1 MDDDVNKVVS
11 QSETLNFELTA
22 TNVAELLSAIQT
34 KHKRNVSLREQYVT
48 DYTKYMAIEEDLNED
63 VTFLQRI
70 ANLPQ
75 LLPLFIQHNGVEI
88 TTALIEHPN
97 IDLSNAVVNL
107 IQELTEDDFLNEID
121 NPQSFME
128 MYINNNVFPRLVKL
142 LFTLSEQS
150 VVNHNDITQYQMDV
164 LSILENYIDIYSPSA
179 NLLCQQTRLMQ
190 WLLSVITA
198 SNEHLSEL
206 ERNDLRLFASELLYS
221 LLQASL
227 VNQQQF
233 AELKALPSVI
243 NVIVNMKSNYKEYDG
258 ANNNEYIHNVFN
270 CICCALLE
278 QGNKELFTQTDG
290 VNVFIDLMKSNDV
303 FRVLSLKV
311 LNYALQGDKDNCA
324 TFIESNGLGVLFA
337 FYMGKGTKRIKGVT
351 NEEVY
356 DSELYCL
363 EMVLSL
369 MKYVD
374 GVCMERLMF
383 KFKENRYE
391 KVIRLVDYYYA
402 NATVKEDNE
411 YRCNVIAMI
420 MLFLCKQDDVVGKI
434 YTKRNVDVDGTVRS
448 VVRKYYEEV
457 IKPNEDNNSD
467 SKFIYNLIN

>member
-1 MDDDVNKVVS
+1 MDDHVDKVVS

-22 TNVAELLSAIQT
+22 TNVAELLSAIQM
-34 KHKRNVSLREQYVT
+34 KHKRNVSLREQYQT
-48 DYTKYMAIEEDLNED
+48 DYTKYIAVEEDLNED

-75 LLPLFIQHNGVEI
+75 LLPLFIQHKGVEI

-150 VVNHNDITQYQMDV
+150 VVNRNNDITQYQMDV

-179 NLLCQQTRLMQ
+179 NLLCQQTRIMQ

-198 SNEHLSEL
+198 TNEHLSEL
-206 ERNDLRLFASELLYS
+206 ERNDLRLFASEILYS

-243 NVIVNMKSNYKEYDG
+243 NVIVNMKSNYKVYDG

-324 TFIESNGLGVLFA
+324 TFIESNGLSVLFA
-337 FYMGKGTKRIKGVT
+337 FYMGKGTKRIKGV
-351 NEEVY
+351 NDEEVY

-391 KVIRLVDYYYA
+391 KVIRLVDYYYT
-402 NATVKEDNE
+402 NAIVKEDNE
-411 YRCNVIAMI
+411 YRCNVIAMM
-420 MLFLCKQDDVVGKI
+420 MLFLFKQDDIVGKI
-434 YTKRNVDVDGTVRS
+434 YTKRNVDVDTVRS
-448 VVRKYYEEV
+448 IVRKYYE
-457 IKPNEDNNSD
+457 DNNSDD